1 MVLKIGEF
9 TMKTFINKTFLAVV
23 ATILVAGTA
32 FFTSCEKDSQNDN
45 KFHIKTQSK
54 ESCYIIAKS
63 DIEEHPIEEEIP
75 LTFDKD
81 VFLSKYELLLSQV
94 TGKEWVSE
102 NVKVYMYK
110 FNDSLICPLM
120 HISAYNVTDESGS
133 NLYILIDEEK
143 NKSGRIY
150 YLSKE
155 ATTATRTIKCIA
167 KGACHY
173 MKGCYPYEITPG
185 KYVCFPCL
193 SKNGTCIKEES
204 VVFETKV
211 LFEVLSALF

>member
-1 MVLKIGEF
+1 MIKRIIGI
-9 TMKTFINKTFLAVV
+9 FITS
-23 ATILVAGTA
+23 ILLISSLSV
-32 FFTSCEKDSQNDN
+32 FTSCEKDSQNDN

-193 SKNGTCIKEES
+193 SKNGTCILIWLLVKKYIQ
-204 VVFETKV
+204 FYC
-211 LFEVLSALF
+211 LL